1 MGLVCVLLGW
11 LPGLAW
17 SQSSGPALVAD
28 RLADGAT
35 EPVID
40 GRVVEDVWR
49 SAVAYTDFT
58 QQDPSEGAPATER
71 TEVRVLVGRDN
82 LFISVI
88 CFDTDPSRI
97 IASQSRRDATLTDV
111 DSIIVALDTFNDSQ
125 NAFIFGTNLAQVG
138 IALASSLSG
147 WINALLLAAVL
158 LSRTHWL
165 PDPRLTSRTW
175 RMALATIGMSA
186 AVVGL
191 LLLLKPALAR
201 PDLKG
206 VVALLGICALG
217 ALVYGGLGALLGVVK
232 MSEIRFLLRRQ
243 PGVRP
248 ADPTE
253 QP

>member
-17 SQSSGPALVAD
+17 SQGSGPALVAD
-28 RLADGAT
+28 RLADGAA

-40 GRVVEDVWR
+40 GRVVEEVWR

-71 TEVRVLVGRDN
+71 TEVRVLVGRGN

-125 NAFIFGTNLAQVG
+125 NAFIFGTNA
-138 IALASSLSG
+138 
-147 WINALLLAAVL
+147 
-158 LSRTHWL
+158 
-165 PDPRLTSRTW
+165 
-175 RMALATIGMSA
+175 
-186 AVVGL
+186 
-191 LLLLKPALAR
+191 
-201 PDLKG
+201 
-206 VVALLGICALG
+206 LGIQ
-217 ALVYGGLGALLGVVK
+217 Y
-232 MSEIRFLLRRQ
+232 RRA
-243 PGVRP
+243 GCL
-248 ADPTE
+248 
-253 QP
+253 